1 MEFQRKLQNRL
12 YNKIDSNYTLV
23 KELVAIIQDVAE
35 DNDMNL
41 EPDEAYY
48 GALEGISDEIAES
61 MLQNE
66 IT

>member
-1 MEFQRKLQNRL
+1 MEFQRKLQNIL
-12 YNKIDSNYTLV
+12 YNKIDSNYTLI

-41 EPDEAYY
+41 EADEVYY
-48 GALEGISDEIAES
+48 GALEHISDEIAES